1 MHENEARKYV
11 KHFDIE
17 FLNHMNKYDMDNA
30 FTSLTCCII
39 IIFNVFCKSCIL
51 VHIVEK

>member
-17 FLNHMNKYDMDNA
+17 FLNHMKKFDMDMLLQA
-30 FTSLTCCII
+30 
-39 IIFNVFCKSCIL
+39 
-51 VHIVEK
+51 